1 MLSRVAGLQSIT
13 LLRDEL
19 IPNYFLWV
27 LNISAEHFFWGTAS
41 GDCRETDG
49 YISNPI
55 QVFKTSSDIF

>member
-19 IPNYFLWV
+19 K
-27 LNISAEHFFWGTAS
+27 SAEHFFWGTAS